1 VIPRLAARGKLLLG
15 TAVMFL
21 VVGALHGAPP
31 LVGFAGVILT
41 VLLALYLQFYPT
53 AILLRRKK
61 IELSWWVPPG
71 DQPGGALAADRP
83 FQLHLAFRNHGSRK
97 LRVLSTHILAASSLQ
112 IDDRPSATVKRGQQV
127 EVTTTVKSLAA
138 GYQVFHGAALTFG
151 DALGLFDIE
160 AFFPN
165 PIAVKVFPRTI
176 AVRGQPV
183 RAIGGALHEQ
193 VGQHHVR
200 RRGLSGELRELREHS
215 HGDPFKFIA
224 WKATARRGQ
233 LMVRDL
239 ENEIVTTHVV
249 LLDIGSGMRS
259 GATGKT
265 ALDWASDGIAALA
278 KAAISNGDRL
288 GMVGF
293 DTRSVVELAADT
305 GYHHYLQLVDKLLDV
320 RSVVDEDLTDVT
332 AGELVALVARYLAH
346 QEAIDVRVKLPPPLD
361 DPRWST
367 IQAGPDGQLYDIA
380 ATGRLCRRLIDLMLG
395 NDKAKAARE
404 AQGGNGK
411 DKRPLVDSRRQPVV
425 EADGQL
431 APLRQ
436 LCRLRGIE
444 LPYRAS
450 WEHGRRT
457 AGFAAAVERAVAAG
471 RPDAVIV
478 FSDLVGFAED
488 EARAVRAI
496 ARLRKA
502 TSSLVVI
509 IPSPGAFLPTV
520 TTPHARR
527 VRALMMRD
535 TQASSEPGRRLLLR
549 HGVTVIE
556 GSPVD
561 SLDRLIGQGRGR
573 YRRAG

>member
-15 TAVMFL
+15 TAILFL

-31 LVGFAGVILT
+31 MVGLAGVILT
-41 VLLALYLQFYPT
+41 VLLALYLGFYPT

-97 LRVLSTHILAASSLQ
+97 LRVLSTEILAATSLA

-127 EVTTTVKSLAA
+127 EVTATVKPLAA
-138 GYQVFHGAALTFG
+138 GYQVLHGAALRFG

-165 PIAVKVFPRTI
+165 PIAIKIFPRI
-176 AVRGQPV
+176 LALRGQPI

-239 ENEIVTTHVV
+239 ENEIVTTHVA
-249 LLDIGSGMRS
+249 LLDIGAGMRS
-259 GATGKT
+259 GPTGRT
-265 ALDWASDGIAALA
+265 ALDWASDSVAALA
-278 KAAISNGDRL
+278 KAAMSSGDRIGL
-288 GMVGF
+288 YAF
-293 DTRSVVELAADT
+293 DTRSVVELAPDT
-305 GYHHYLQLVDKLLDV
+305 GYLHYLQLVDKLLDV

-332 AGELVALVARYLAH
+332 GGELVALVARYLAH
-346 QEAIDVRVKLPPPLD
+346 QEAIDVRIKVAPPLD
-361 DPRWST
+361 DARWSS
-367 IQAGPDGQLYDIA
+367 IQAGPDGQLYDVA

-395 NDKAKAARE
+395 NEKA
-404 AQGGNGK
+404 K
-411 DKRPLVDSRRQPVV
+411 DKRPRAQPVV
-425 EADGQL
+425 EADAQL

-436 LCRLRGIE
+436 LCRLRGVE
-444 LPYRAS
+444 LPYRTT
-450 WEHGRRT
+450 WDHGRRA
-457 AGFAAAVERAVAAG
+457 AGLAAAVERAVATG
-471 RPDAVIV
+471 RPDAVVLI
-478 FSDLVGFAED
+478 SDLSGFAED
-488 EARAVRAI
+488 EPRVIRAI

-502 TSSLVVI
+502 AGTVVVLA
-509 IPSPGAFLPTV
+509 PSPTAFLPPAS
-520 TTPHARR
+520 TPHGRRARSLMIR
-527 VRALMMRD
+527 DAQAAL
-535 TQASSEPGRRLLLR
+535 EPGKRLLLR
-549 HGVTVIE
+549 HGVTVVE
-556 GSPVD
+556 GAPHE
-561 SLDRLIGQGRGR
+561 SLERLIANGRGR
-573 YRRAG
+573 LRRSA

>member
-1 VIPRLAARGKLLLG
+1 MIPRLATRGKLVLG
-15 TAVMFL
+15 TALLFL
-21 VVGALHGAPP
+21 AVGALHGAPP
-31 LVGFAGVILT
+31 LVALAGVIVT
-41 VLLALYLQFYPT
+41 LLCALYLGFYPT

-97 LRVLSTHILAASSLQ
+97 LRILSTQILAASSLQ

-127 EVTTTVKSLAA
+127 EVTTMIKPLAA
-138 GYQVFHGAALTFG
+138 GYQVLHGAALAFG

-165 PIAVKVFPRTI
+165 PIAVKVFPRTL

-183 RAIGGALHEQ
+183 RAVGGALHEQ

-224 WKATARRGQ
+224 WKATARRGR

-239 ENEIVTTHVV
+239 ENEIVTTHIAVI
-249 LLDIGSGMRS
+249 DAGGGMRS
-259 GATGKT
+259 GAIGRTP
-265 ALDWASDGIAALA
+265 LDWASDSVAALA
-278 KAAISNGDRL
+278 RAAIGNGDRIGL
-288 GMVGF
+288 VGF
-293 DTRSVVELAADT
+293 DTRPVVELAPDT

-346 QEAIDVRVKLPPPLD
+346 QEAIDVRIKVPPPLD
-361 DPRWST
+361 DPRWSS
-367 IQAGPDGQLYDIA
+367 IQAGPDGQLYDVA
-380 ATGRLCRRLIDLMLG
+380 ATGRLCRRLIDMMLG
-395 NDKAKAARE
+395 NEKA
-404 AQGGNGK
+404 K
-411 DKRPLVDSRRQPVV
+411 DKRGRAQPVI
-425 EADGQL
+425 ESDSQL

-444 LPYRAS
+444 LPYRTT
-450 WEHGRRT
+450 WEHGKRT
-457 AGFAAAVERAVAAG
+457 VGFAAAVERAVSGG
-471 RPDAVIV
+471 RPDVVILI
-478 FSDLVGFAED
+478 SDLVGLAED
-488 EARAVRAI
+488 EGRAVRAI

-502 TSSLVVI
+502 AGRVI
-509 IPSPGAFLPTV
+509 ALAPSPGAFLPAGASG
-520 TTPHARR
+520 HARR
-527 VRALMMRD
+527 ARELMVRDARAGL
-535 TQASSEPGRRLLLR
+535 EPGRKLLIR
-549 HGVTVIE
+549 HGVTVVQ
-556 GSPVD
+556 GSPLD
-561 SLDRLIGQGRGR
+561 GLDRLIDNGRVR
-573 YRRAG
+573 LRAG